1 MRVKSGQLYQLEALG
16 ISAELKAK
24 VCWIPFSVSASV
36 SVLLS
41 PSLLVLEF
49 ISTHG
54 NIEREATKTHI
65 VGILF
70 EFLINLWWEAGVCSA
85 LCWLLPFWYW
95 SWNTRWGWGNSSTLI
110 QTSHVHILRTLVP
123 YKYMTRALQFVA
135 CMMLQYKTSLNYNEP
150 KLHVSWPSRL
160 WDQICVWLAC

>member
-1 MRVKSGQLYQLEALG
+1 MCSRVTCHHVYSSTLDLEIVLWIIDLWFVHDQRGVLLLPSVPGYCTACGMRVKSGQLYQLEALG

-24 VCWIPFSVSASV
+24 VCWIPFSVSV

-85 LCWLLPFWYW
+85 LCRLLPFDIEIETQDEDEEIRVLW
-95 SWNTRWGWGNSSTLI
+95 SKP
-110 QTSHVHILRTLVP
+110 RTFT
-123 YKYMTRALQFVA
+123 YCA
-135 CMMLQYKTSLNYNEP
+135 
-150 KLHVSWPSRL
+150 H
-160 WDQICVWLAC
+160 